1 MRIESSW
8 SSHTK
13 NAHLLQ
19 VSLPAHSVLY
29 SRTIKINVNVEPRKQ
44 LKPCG
49 MDGVEWCTMKAK
61 TERKILQVALDVIEL
76 ERAIGIGKECVEGG
90 ADWLEAGTPLIKSEG
105 MHAIRALREAFPDV
119 NIVADMKI
127 MDTGAIE
134 VEMAAKSGASVVSIL
149 AAADNATIEDAIR
162 SARKYGV
169 EIMVDIMNA
178 EDPVKRAKE
187 LEELG
192 VDYVCVHVGIDQQM
206 KGMDTLSLLEKVS
219 AAVTTPLAVAG
230 GIDAEIAAEA
240 VDLGADIVI
249 VGGNIIRTAKV
260 KESTAKIRESMDYS
274 GLPGKVAR
282 KKPKKTLD
290 EETFELFMQVSTP
303 NISDAMHRKG
313 VMQGIKP
320 VFEDIKLVGKAVT
333 VQTFEGDWAKPVEAT
348 DIAKAGDVIVVYSGS
363 KDVAPWGELASWS
376 CKQKGIA
383 GFVIDG
389 AVRDVDEIRRIRFPV
404 FAKCI
409 VPNAGEPKG
418 FGEINTEIKCGGE
431 EVKPGDWIIGDDNG
445 VVVVPKA
452 RAYEIAR
459 RAKEVWKNEER
470 VREEIKRGKTLSQ
483 VLDLYMWEKK

>member
-1 MRIESSW
+1 MG
-8 SSHTK
+8 K
-13 NAHLLQ
+13 
-19 VSLPAHSVLY
+19 
-29 SRTIKINVNVEPRKQ
+29 
-44 LKPCG
+44 
-49 MDGVEWCTMKAK
+49 
-61 TERKILQVALDVIEL
+61 RKILQVALDVLEL
-76 ERAIGIGKECVEGG
+76 ERAIEIGKESIEGG

-105 MHAIRALREAFPDV
+105 MNAIRTLRDAFPDV
-119 NIVADMKI
+119 KIVADMKT

-149 AAADNATIEDAIR
+149 AVADNAVIEEAIK

-169 EIMVDIMNA
+169 EIMVDIMNL
-178 EDPVKRAKE
+178 EDPVRRAKE
-187 LEELG
+187 MEEMG

-219 AAVTTPLAVAG
+219 AAIKTPLAVAG
-230 GIDAEIAAEA
+230 GVDAEIASE
-240 VDLGADIVI
+240 VVNLGADVVI
-249 VGGNIIRTAKV
+249 VGGNIVRSAKV
-260 KESTAKIRESMDYS
+260 KESTIKIREGMDL
-274 GLPGKVAR
+274 GIAGKETR
-282 KKPKKTLD
+282 KRIKKKTLD
-290 EETFELFMQVSTP
+290 DQIFELFMQVSTP

-313 VMQGIKP
+313 VMRGIKP
-320 VFEDIKLVGKAVT
+320 LFEDIKLVGKAVT

-348 DIAKAGDVIVVYSGS
+348 DVAKEGDVIVVYAGS

-404 FAKCI
+404 FAKYI

-418 FGEINTEIKCGGE
+418 FGEINAEIKCGGQ

-445 VVVVPKA
+445 VVVVPKEH
-452 RAYEIAR
+452 AYEIAR

-470 VREEIKRGKTLSQ
+470 VREEIKSGKTLSQ
-483 VLDLYMWEKK
+483 VMELYKWEKK

>member
-1 MRIESSW
+1 MKG
-8 SSHTK
+8 K
-13 NAHLLQ
+13 N
-19 VSLPAHSVLY
+19 
-29 SRTIKINVNVEPRKQ
+29 
-44 LKPCG
+44 
-49 MDGVEWCTMKAK
+49 
-61 TERKILQVALDVIEL
+61 ERRILQVALDVVEL
-76 ERAIGIGKECVEGG
+76 ERAIEIGKECVEGG
-90 ADWLEAGTPLIKSEG
+90 ADWLEVGTPLIKSEG
-105 MHAIRALREAFPDV
+105 MHAIRTLKEAFPEV
-119 NIVADMKI
+119 KLVADMKI

-134 VEMAAKSGASVVSIL
+134 VEMAAKSGASVVSLL
-149 AAADNATIEDAIR
+149 AVADNATIEDALR

-169 EIMVDIMNA
+169 AIMVDIMNI
-178 EDPVKRAKE
+178 EDPVKRAKD
-187 LEELG
+187 LEEMG

-219 AAVTTPLAVAG
+219 EVINTPLAVAG
-230 GIDAEIAAEA
+230 GIDAEMAAEA
-240 VDLGADIVI
+240 VSLGAEVII
-249 VGGNIIRTAKV
+249 VGGNITRSAKV
-260 KESTAKIRESMDYS
+260 QESTRKIRESMD
-274 GLPGKVAR
+274 LTVGKDER
-282 KKPKKTLD
+282 EKRKKTLD
-290 EETFELFMQVSTP
+290 EEIFELFMQVSTP

-313 VMQGIKP
+313 VMRGIKP
-320 VFEDIKLVGKAVT
+320 LFENIKLVGRAVT

-348 DIAKAGDVIVVYSGS
+348 DVAKEGDVIVVYAGS

-418 FGEINTEIKCGGE
+418 FGEINAEITCGGA

-445 VVVVPKA
+445 VVVVPKE

-459 RAKEVWKNEER
+459 RAKEVWKAEER

-483 VLDLYMWEKK
+483 VLDLYLWEKK

>member
-1 MRIESSW
+1 
-8 SSHTK
+8 
-13 NAHLLQ
+13 
-19 VSLPAHSVLY
+19 
-29 SRTIKINVNVEPRKQ
+29 
-44 LKPCG
+44 
-49 MDGVEWCTMKAK
+49 MKEQN
-61 TERKILQVALDVIEL
+61 ERKILQVALDLLEL
-76 ERAIGIGKECVEGG
+76 ERAIEIGKECVEGG

-105 MHAIRALREAFPDV
+105 MHAIRTLRDAFPDV
-119 NIVADMKI
+119 SIVADMKI

-162 SARKYGV
+162 SARKNGV
-169 EIMVDIMNA
+169 AIMVDLMNA
-178 EDPVKRAKE
+178 ADPVGRAKE
-187 LEELG
+187 LEELD

-206 KGMDTLSLLEKVS
+206 KGMDTLTLLEKV
-219 AAVTTPLAVAG
+219 AAVIHTPLAVAG
-230 GIDAEIAAEA
+230 GIDADMAAEA
-240 VDLGADIVI
+240 VNLGADIVI
-249 VGGNIIRTAKV
+249 VGGNITRSANV
-260 KESTAKIRESMDYS
+260 EDSTRKIRESMDS
-274 GLPGKVAR
+274 GLTGKVAR
-282 KKPKKTLD
+282 KKLKKTLD
-290 EETFELFMQVSTP
+290 EKTFALFMHVSTP

-313 VMQGIKP
+313 VMHGIKP
-320 VFEDIKLVGKAVT
+320 LFENIKLVGKAVT

-348 DIAKAGDVIVVYSGS
+348 DVAKEGEVIVVYAGS

-418 FGEINTEIKCGGE
+418 FGEINTEITCGGE

-445 VVVVPKA
+445 VVVVPKE

>member
-1 MRIESSW
+1 
-8 SSHTK
+8 
-13 NAHLLQ
+13 
-19 VSLPAHSVLY
+19 
-29 SRTIKINVNVEPRKQ
+29 
-44 LKPCG
+44 
-49 MDGVEWCTMKAK
+49 MKGK
-61 TERKILQVALDVIEL
+61 KERKILQVALDVLEL
-76 ERAIGIGKECVEGG
+76 ERAIEIGKESIEGG

-105 MHAIRALREAFPDV
+105 MNAIRSLKDAFSDV
-119 NIVADMKI
+119 KIVADMKT

-149 AAADNATIEDAIR
+149 AIADNAVIEEAIK

-169 EIMVDIMNA
+169 EIMVDIMNL
-178 EDPVKRAKE
+178 EDPVRRAKE
-187 LEELG
+187 MEEMG

-219 AAVTTPLAVAG
+219 AAINTPLAVAG
-230 GIDAEIAAEA
+230 GVDAEIASEA
-240 VDLGADIVI
+240 VNLDADVVI
-249 VGGNIIRTAKV
+249 VGGNIVRSAKV
-260 KESTAKIRESMDYS
+260 KESTIKIRESMDF
-274 GLPGKVAR
+274 GIAGKEAR
-282 KKPKKTLD
+282 KRMKKTLD
-290 EETFELFMQVSTP
+290 DQIFELFMQVSTP

-313 VMQGIKP
+313 VMRGIKP
-320 VFEDIKLVGKAVT
+320 LFEDIKLVGKAVT

-348 DIAKAGDVIVVYSGS
+348 DVAKEGDVIVVYAGS

-404 FAKCI
+404 FAKYI

-418 FGEINTEIKCGGE
+418 FGEINAEIKCGGQ

-445 VVVVPKA
+445 VVVVPKE

-470 VREEIKRGKTLSQ
+470 VREEIKSGKTLSQ
-483 VLDLYMWEKK
+483 VMELYKWEKK